1 MARQS
6 KPSCLVLIASSDS
19 EVRSRWMRGLREMS
33 EIHSVGDRVG
43 LHRAVFKMK
52 PSVLLLD
59 LNLRDLEG
67 VKGMIAIQRLSPMTK
82 IIVLTSSVDDSERL
96 RALEAGA
103 RGYCDPD
110 IDSVLMK
117 RAVQIVQKGEIWAQR
132 SAMLHLIKEL
142 SARNQ
147 YWEMA
152 SRSKPPRKSPR
163 TNDSTLNELTAREI
177 EIAKLV
183 SQAASNKQIAGLLNI
198 AEATVKGH
206 LTMIFRKLG
215 VADRV
220 ALALLMSGLF

>member
-6 KPSCLVLIASSDS
+6 KPSCLVVIASSDS
-19 EVRSRWMRGLREMS
+19 TVRSRWVRSLREMF
-33 EIHSVGDRVG
+33 EIHPVGDRSS
-43 LHRAVFKMK
+43 LQRAVFKMK

-59 LNLRDLEG
+59 LTLRDLEG
-67 VKGMIAIQRLSPMTK
+67 IKGMMAIQRLSPMTK
-82 IIVLTSSVDDSERL
+82 VIVLTSSVDDTERL
-96 RALEAGA
+96 RALEGGA
-103 RGYCDPD
+103 RGYCDPN
-110 IDSVLMK
+110 IDPVLMK

-147 YWEMA
+147 YWEVA
-152 SRSKPPRKSPR
+152 SRTKTPGKSPR
-163 TNDSTLNELTAREI
+163 TNDSQLNELTPREL

-183 SQAASNKQIAGLLNI
+183 RQASSNKEIAGLLNI
-198 AEATVKGH
+198 AEATVKAH

-220 ALALLMSGLF
+220 ALAL